1 MNKIQKMGILVLSIL
16 VVCALNGALAAA
28 SDFSSWRTGT
38 GVVVQ
43 KAGNDYLQPGRLA
56 RIMEPAMLKTLITD
70 ADPTN
75 DPLIL
80 DVRFGT
86 DFNGPSGRIPGA
98 IWIADFN
105 KMAEPE
111 NLDAL
116 DAALAD
122 HILRTGNDDIV
133 VYCHL
138 GQMSGLVTGVLGSIG
153 YDVKTLK
160 LGYNM
165 GWLMIGSGGM
175 GGM

>member
-1 MNKIQKMGILVLSIL
+1 MKKFGIVVMVMVLAVSL
-16 VVCALNGALAAA
+16 SAAPVVA
-28 SDFSSWRTGT
+28 SDFKSWRTGT

-43 KAGNDYLQPGRLA
+43 DAGNAYLQQGRA
-56 RIMEPAMLKTLITD
+56 RILEPGALHALLFKDTD
-70 ADPTN
+70 PSN

-86 DFNGPSGRIPGA
+86 DFDGPLGHIPGA

-116 DAALAD
+116 DAALAA
-122 HILRTGNDDIV
+122 HILATGNDDIV

-138 GQMSGLVTGVLGSIG
+138 GQMSGLITGVLGSIG

-165 GWLMIGSGGM
+165 GWIPFVSGTGGM

>member
-1 MNKIQKMGILVLSIL
+1 MKRIQKAVVAVVLVLL
-16 VVCALNGALAAA
+16 VGA
-28 SDFSSWRTGT
+28 FSGSLVSADEFPSWRTGT

-43 KAGNDYLQPGRLA
+43 KAGDDYLQLGRT
-56 RIMEPAMLKTLITD
+56 RILDPMALKMLITD
-70 ADPTN
+70 DDPSN

-86 DFNGPSGRIPGA
+86 DYNGPLGHIPGA

-116 DAALAD
+116 DEALAE
-122 HILRTGNDDIV
+122 HIMETGNDDIV

-138 GQMSGLVTGVLGSIG
+138 GQMSGLITGVLGSIG

>member
-1 MNKIQKMGILVLSIL
+1 MKKFGIVVMVMVLAVSL
-16 VVCALNGALAAA
+16 SAAPVVA
-28 SDFSSWRTGT
+28 SDFKSWRSGT

-43 KAGNDYLQPGRLA
+43 NAGNEYLQQGRA
-56 RIMEPAMLKTLITD
+56 RILEPAMLKALITD
-70 ADPTN
+70 TDPSN

-86 DFNGPSGRIPGA
+86 DFNGPLGHIPGA
-98 IWIADFN
+98 IWIADFY

-116 DAALAD
+116 DAALAA
-122 HILRTGNDDIV
+122 HIQATGNDDIV

-138 GQMSGLVTGVLGSIG
+138 GQMSGLITGVLGSIG

>member
-1 MNKIQKMGILVLSIL
+1 M
-16 VVCALNGALAAA
+16 
-28 SDFSSWRTGT
+28 
-38 GVVVQ
+38 VVQ
-43 KAGNDYLQPGRLA
+43 KAGSDYLQAGLT
-56 RIMEPAMLKTLITD
+56 RIMLPADLKKIITD

-80 DVRFGT
+80 DVRFWKDYYG
-86 DFNGPSGRIPGA
+86 DPDNGMPGAIIPGA

-111 NLDAL
+111 NLDKL
-116 DAALAD
+116 DAALAA
-122 HILRTGNDDIV
+122 HILKTGNDDIV

-165 GWLMIGSGGM
+165 GWLTLGSGGM

>member
-1 MNKIQKMGILVLSIL
+1 MKKFGIVVMALVLAVSL
-16 VVCALNGALAAA
+16 SAAPVAA
-28 SDFSSWRTGT
+28 SEFKSWRTGT

-43 KAGNDYLQPGRLA
+43 DAGNAYLQLGRA
-56 RIMEPAMLKTLITD
+56 RILEPVMLKALITD
-70 ADPTN
+70 MDPSN

-86 DFNGPSGRIPGA
+86 DFNGPLGHIPGA

-116 DAALAD
+116 DAALAA
-122 HILRTGNDDIV
+122 HIQATGNDDIV

-138 GQMSGLVTGVLGSIG
+138 GQMSGLITGVLGSLG

>member
-1 MNKIQKMGILVLSIL
+1 M
-16 VVCALNGALAAA
+16 
-28 SDFSSWRTGT
+28 
-38 GVVVQ
+38 
-43 KAGNDYLQPGRLA
+43 LQ
-56 RIMEPAMLKTLITD
+56 TLITD
-70 ADPTN
+70 ADPSN

-80 DVRFGT
+80 DVRFKPDYEMGH
-86 DFNGPSGRIPGA
+86 IPGA

-116 DAALAD
+116 DAALAA
-122 HILRTGNDDIV
+122 HILATGNDDVV

-138 GQMSGLVTGVLGSIG
+138 GQMSGLITGVLGSIG

-160 LGYNM
+160 LGYNL
-165 GWLMIGSGGM
+165 GWLMIGKGGM